1 MIDLDRAQDE
11 CGWDGVVVI
20 HREPIRFRHPRE
32 TVPEP
37 GRRGLLPRVASWL
50 GGVRTALLGDTEVE
64 TVRGRL
70 VARLEPM
77 DRDGLATLRRLR
89 GWDLFI
95 VHRALL
101 SVDAAYAAAIANAA
115 LAALVAARGRKAEDA
130 APVEHVPAENAGA
143 VSYRFTAENPRLPEF
158 MGGGLWGKALADS
171 AGGDA
176 SNTQENK
183 EPLHV

>member
-1 MIDLDRAQDE
+1 VIDLDRAQDE

-37 GRRGLLPRVASWL
+37 GRRGLLPRLASWF
-50 GGVRTALLGDTEVE
+50 GGVRTLLVGDTQVE
-64 TVRGRL
+64 TIRGRL
-70 VARLEPM
+70 IERLEPM

-95 VHRALL
+95 VHRTLL

-115 LAALVAARGRKAEDA
+115 LAALVAGRGRKAVDA
-130 APVEHVPAENAGA
+130 APVEHVPAENGGAG
-143 VSYRFTAENPRLPEF
+143 SYRFTAENPRLPGF
-158 MGGGLWGKALADS
+158 MGGGLWGKALAES
-171 AGGDA
+171 AGGA
-176 SNTQENK
+176 PINAQENK
-183 EPLHV
+183 ESSHV